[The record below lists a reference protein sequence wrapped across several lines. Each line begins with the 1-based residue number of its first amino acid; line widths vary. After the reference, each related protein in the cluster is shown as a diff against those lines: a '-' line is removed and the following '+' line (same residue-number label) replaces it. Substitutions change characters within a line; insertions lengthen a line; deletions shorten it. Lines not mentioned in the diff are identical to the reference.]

1 MAPQD
6 TFFDDED
13 DCCPLCIE
21 EFDLSDRNF
30 RPCPCGYQIC
40 QFCFNNIRNNMN
52 GLCPACRRPYDEK
65 TIEWKVVTPEEYAQ
79 FRANIQ
85 KNQKKRAA
93 EQRHKEAQKR
103 EAEKE
108 NRKNLVGVRVVQ
120 KNLVYVTG
128 LQPTVKEDEL
138 LKTLRKP
145 EFFGQYGNIQKISI
159 SNRRSTDGH
168 NQSLGVYVT
177 FEKKDDAS
185 RCIQAVNGSVNG
197 DRVLR
202 AQLGTTKYCSA
213 WLRHEQCTN
222 RQCMF
227 LHELGEEEDSYT
239 RQDLSSMNSINSQRP
254 IPASGS
260 SRSASR
266 QQNHPSPAPAPAQP
280 MIRSSSKDGSD
291 SGDAP
296 ALPAT
301 ANWARPQI
309 RSRRGSHA
317 TSGAGPS
324 PAISNALPVTAESAV
339 EDEVAESP
347 VAGPSTSTPAA
358 PASAPAAPAPPAPV
372 EAPSTAKAP
381 TEKKTKT
388 FPPDEFAKLFKI
400 LSDWTFQYPQ
410 IETSEEYPPLFDIR
424 GWERRKLREVEDASI
439 SDQQSRGVREP
450 SEDEPESSGSLAL
463 GGEPEDRDLGRETLG
478 FDPRR
483 AAQPPI
489 QRGSGDAF
497 FGQAIGSGI
506 TQTANLG
513 SIGAGSRTMTPQQ
526 PAFMRPPAGFVDHLS
541 SQTNLFQGQG
551 HNRQGSRFSFA
562 NDGRDAASSTSVKLA
577 ANPRIMAQQSSMM
590 PSSFHNQPGNQY
602 YPSSMPG
609 PPPGLKSAATPPGM
623 FGQQGFGSAA
633 FGGAAKD
640 NNDIMQLLNRGRAA
654 GAQTHDAGKREYMFS
669 FVQNQYPS
677 STSSTPAPA
686 SGHLASLYGNHPGA
700 FQDLSSKQKK
710 KGKKHRHANTSST
723 GGGGSV
729 DLADPSI
736 LQVRM
741 QSQQQQHMQQ
751 QSNAGGLGQGLF
763 GGQSQGGYNNPGM
776 MYNQGNYRAWQ
787 ALIVFLKVFS
797 LYDELLSLDDVRTSI
812 DALVADEPIDLNI
825 RQPPGAFESFGGRSG
840 TPSVPPG
847 LGIPTNSSAFPSPSI
862 SHASLVQATLANR
875 IASPVVVPKTPVRTP
890 AALNAVPLTGGR
902 KASASASTPSSV
914 SAEAKR
920 NIKALAAESGLS
932 NEILSKAKSLLQ
944 DEDFPALN
952 SPKPAAA
959 ATPVA
964 TPKPLSKTAA
974 KRAEKAAA
982 KSKQKAKEKEEK
994 EKAKENEKGKEK
1006 EKEVHV
1012 TVPTTPAAN
1021 VSAPTSIA
1029 AAGPARTEP
1038 LTTKP
1043 TAAQAAE
1050 KLITAEKK
1058 TERPVPGILNIAAAT
1073 KASQI
1078 RNIEPTSAADKSAST
1093 DKDSAFPALP
1103 TPTPISVSS
1112 PLTRAAPKTLRVVQ
1126 TPKMENPPTPLGAG
1140 ASVLAAPSVRSLASA
1155 ETPASELISDTAS
1168 IISASISASR
1178 TNSPPPSRIGAAPVR
1193 NTTKSQQ
1200 RKQRKEVLKKETAVI
1215 AAQPVKVEP
1224 EVEIG
1229 PIVGR
1234 KKKQKKE
1241 KVTTKTSTPVVS
1253 RPGTPLPGSSRDGKD
1268 VKESKEVRES
1278 ADTIK
1283 EANQESSTYRST
1295 ANETTTL
1302 IDEPLHG
1309 LYSDSKGKSVEDSRS
1324 SDLAS
1329 SSPRPIPTPA
1339 QILKNLQDRGDAPKA
1354 YSQLSLFK
1362 STSVVADG
1370 WLLNNNIRPRE
1381 LAPNLKSTMIPTK
1394 NIVTEEDQTILLTG
1408 KPVRKVVDGVPILIT
1423 PNGDC
1428 LRHLTEEEQDRFLKL
1443 QESLAKEANSPA
1455 AFVSSRQENGPGG
1468 FSLVKG
1474 RAVPNGP
1481 PSYLLNAPGAF
1492 PSDPVNKIQREEAI
1506 YYINQYVLPRLN
1518 LSSRDVSI
1526 PRDLNIDGGRAM
1538 SGSAPGSRRTNSI
1551 DGSGGM
1557 IPGSWIGK
1565 DDVAH
1570 NVAEPELAYS
1580 GPVDAHLERVYSVP
1594 IPSVSAQ
1601 NMGSSLASYFER
1613 LPTPNGPVAPLPPVT
1628 IAATEVDVKG
1638 VSGTS
1643 PPGGVG
1649 GAAHAAAAAAGLG
1662 NVPLMSL
1669 EDAEQ
1674 TLAIAKKEAE
1684 KLEKALVAIVR
1695 KNKKLLT
1702 MTGLPPS
1709 FGPIGGGGGN

>member
-6 TFFDDED
+6 TIFDDED

-21 EFDLSDRNF
+21 DFDLSDRNF

-159 SNRRSTDGH
+159 SNRRGTDGH

-177 FEKKDDAS
+177 FEKKEDAA
-185 RCIQAVNGSVNG
+185 RCIQAVNGSLNG

-291 SGDAP
+291 NGDAP

-301 ANWARPQI
+301 ANWARNPQV

-324 PAISNALPVTAESAV
+324 PAISNALPVTAESAI
-339 EDEVAESP
+339 EDEAAESP
-347 VAGPSTSTPAA
+347 VAGPSAASHAA
-358 PASAPAAPAPPAPV
+358 PTPTPAPAPAPTPAPSPLPAQ
-372 EAPSTAKAP
+372 APSTVKAP
-381 TEKKTKT
+381 KEKKTKQM
-388 FPPDEFAKLFKI
+388 PPDDLAKLIKI
-400 LSDWTFQYPQ
+400 IRAWSFRYPKV
-410 IETSEEYPPLFDIR
+410 EALEEYPPLFDPR
-424 GWERRKLREVEDASI
+424 GGERRKLREVEDASI
-439 SDQQSRGVREP
+439 SDQQSRGAREP

-463 GGEPEDRDLGRETLG
+463 GGEPEDRDLGRESLG

-489 QRGSGDAF
+489 QRGSGDGF
-497 FGQAIGSGI
+497 FGQTVGSGL
-506 TQTANLG
+506 TQTSNLG

-541 SQTNLFQGQG
+541 TQTNNLFQGQG

-562 NDGRDAASSTSVKLA
+562 NDGRDTASSTSVKLA

-590 PSSFHNQPGNQY
+590 PSSFHNQPGSQY
-602 YPSSMPG
+602 YATTMPG

-623 FGQQGFGSAA
+623 FGQQGFGSA
-633 FGGAAKD
+633 FGGTAKD
-640 NNDIMQLLNRGRAA
+640 TNDIMQLLNRGRAA

-700 FQDLSSKQKK
+700 FQDLGSKQKK

-763 GGQSQGGYNNPGM
+763 GGQSQD
-776 MYNQGNYRAWQ
+776 
-787 ALIVFLKVFS
+787 
-797 LYDELLSLDDVRTSI
+797 DELLSLDDVRTRI

-825 RQPPGAFESFGGRSG
+825 RQPPGAFDSFGGRPG
-840 TPSVPPG
+840 NPSVPPG
-847 LGIPTNSSAFPSPSI
+847 LGIPTSSSAFPSPSI
-862 SHASLVQATLANR
+862 SHASLVQATLASR
-875 IASPVVVPKTPVRTP
+875 VVSPVVVPKTPVRTP
-890 AALNAVPLTGGR
+890 AVPHALPLSAR
-902 KASASASTPSSV
+902 MASAATTPSS
-914 SAEAKR
+914 SMTTEAKK

-932 NEILSKAKSLLQ
+932 KEISSKARSVLQ

-952 SPKPAAA
+952 SPKPPSAAS
-959 ATPVA
+959 PVA

-994 EKAKENEKGKEK
+994 EKAKEKEK
-1006 EKEVHV
+1006 EQEV
-1012 TVPTTPAAN
+1012 PAAAVPVTPSASVPAPITAAVSVPAKSEPIAPSKPIPQAVDK
-1021 VSAPTSIA
+1021 VSA
-1029 AAGPARTEP
+1029 
-1038 LTTKP
+1038 KP
-1043 TAAQAAE
+1043 TAA
-1050 KLITAEKK
+1050 EKK
-1058 TERPVPGILNIAAAT
+1058 VERPVPGILNIAAAT

-1078 RNIEPTSAADKSAST
+1078 RNIEPASSAADKSAAT
-1093 DKDSAFPALP
+1093 DKDFAFPALP
-1103 TPTPISVSS
+1103 TPTPVSVSS
-1112 PLTRAAPKTLRVVQ
+1112 PLARAAPKTLRVVQ
-1126 TPKMENPPTPLGAG
+1126 TPRMENPPTPLGGG
-1140 ASVLAAPSVRSLASA
+1140 APVLAAPSVRSLASA

-1193 NTTKSQQ
+1193 TTTKSQQ
-1200 RKQRKEVLKKETAVI
+1200 RKQRKDVLKKETAVI
-1215 AAQPVKVEP
+1215 AAAPVKIEP

-1241 KVTTKTSTPVVS
+1241 KERTTTKVSTPVVS
-1253 RPGTPLPGSSRDGKD
+1253 RPGTPLAGSFKEGKDTKDPKD
-1268 VKESKEVRES
+1268 VKDS
-1278 ADTIK
+1278 ADTAK

-1302 IDEPLHG
+1302 IDEPVHG
-1309 LYSDSKGKSVEDSRS
+1309 RYSDPKGKSVEDSRS
-1324 SDLAS
+1324 SDSPS
-1329 SSPRPIPTPA
+1329 SAPRLRLVPTPA
-1339 QILKNLQDRGDAPKA
+1339 TILKNLQDCGDAPKNIEK
-1354 YSQLSLFK
+1354 LSLFK
-1362 STSVVADG
+1362 SINMLADG
-1370 WLLNNNIRPRE
+1370 WVLNNNTRPRE
-1381 LAPNLKSTMIPTK
+1381 LAANLKSTMIPTK
-1394 NIVTEEDQTILLTG
+1394 NIITEEDQTVLLTG
-1408 KPVRKVVDGVPILIT
+1408 QPVRKVVDGVSILIT

-1428 LRHLTEEEQDRFLKL
+1428 LRHLTEEEQDRFMEL
-1443 QESLAKEANSPA
+1443 QEALAKEAHSPA
-1455 AFVSSRQENGPGG
+1455 AFVCSRHDTGPGG

-1481 PSYLLNAPGAF
+1481 PSYLLGAPGAF

-1518 LSSRDVSI
+1518 LSSRDLAI
-1526 PRDLNIDGGRAM
+1526 PRDLNIDRAVPIRSRATSAAPRRANNSNDGNGG
-1538 SGSAPGSRRTNSI
+1538 SGSW
-1551 DGSGGM
+1551 M
-1557 IPGSWIGK
+1557 GK
-1565 DDVAH
+1565 DDFASH
-1570 NVAEPELAYS
+1570 DVAEPELIYS
-1580 GPVDAHLERVYSVP
+1580 GPVDAGLEKVYGVRP
-1594 IPSVSAQ
+1594 PPSFESTAA
-1601 NMGSSLASYFER
+1601 GPGGAGAALASYFER
-1613 LPTPNGPVAPLPPVT
+1613 LPGSGGRGVHSHGAPPPIELEIKNLPGSF
-1628 IAATEVDVKG
+1628 EG
-1638 VSGTS
+1638 SSGA
-1643 PPGGVG
+1643 
-1649 GAAHAAAAAAGLG
+1649 GAAAAAAAAAAGLG
-1662 NVPLMSL
+1662 SVPLMSL

-1674 TLAIAKKEAE
+1674 TLGIAKKEAE
-1684 KLEKALVAIVR
+1684 KLEKALMALVK
-1695 KNKKLLT
+1695 KNKRLLT
-1702 MTGLPPS
+1702 ASVGV
-1709 FGPIGGGGGN
+1709 GGN